1 MVGKSSIKN
10 AIKNISDTA
19 EYIINKTSL
28 KPWDADELNKGEN
41 KTLQDWLNKNRKDKL
56 PVDERKRSISNLT
69 PMQRAVSTWSKEDLD
84 ILMKSKDYR
93 YDDETQKKVRSYFEW
108 KYPGKQR
115 VDATGRPY

>member
-1 MVGKSSIKN
+1 MQN
-10 AIKNISDTA
+10 
-19 EYIINKTSL
+19 
-28 KPWDADELNKGEN
+28 
-41 KTLQDWLNKNRKDKL
+41 WLNKNRKDKL